1 MKGNKALCLPLYMPP
16 TGIPGH
22 APDCLIRVLTAVYGL
37 VTAPTVWRKTVRVSS
52 TPASTTSSPTMQSW
66 RLGQSFKWLESF
78 CLMWMTFV
86 KEEENGI
93 NGS

>member
-1 MKGNKALCLPLYMPP
+1 M
-16 TGIPGH
+16 
-22 APDCLIRVLTAVYGL
+22 
-37 VTAPTVWRKTVRVSS
+37 SS

-86 KEEENGI
+86 KEEETGI
-93 NGS
+93 NTS